1 MSNAQVREQIREF
14 VGRHIRGWQ
23 VDDGA
28 DIFALGFV
36 NSMFAMQLV
45 TFVET
50 TFGITVEDE
59 DLEIDNFKSVNAI
72 VDLVER
78 KTRNRAAARHDAAP
92 HRGAAS

>member
-72 VDLVER
+72 VDLVGR
-78 KTRNRAAARHDAAP
+78 KTQNP
-92 HRGAAS
+92 NSHRGAAS

>member
-1 MSNAQVREQIREF
+1 MSNAQAREQIRDF
-14 VGRHIRGWQ
+14 VARHIRGWQ

-72 VDLVER
+72 VNLVER
-78 KTRNRAAARHDAAP
+78 KTRNRAAARQDAALQ
-92 HRGAAS
+92 RG